1 MNNPPRILLVDD
13 ESLNIDYLEQEL
25 EDKGFE
31 LLSASNGQEA
41 LDVLR
46 ESLPDLVLLD
56 IMMPEINGIAICKL
70 IKSNQ
75 KTSHIKVMMISALSD
90 DGTKRD
96 SMNAGADQFVTK
108 PILPRVLTQQ
118 VNDLMAK

>member
-1 MNNPPRILLVDD
+1 MAKILIIDD
-13 ESLNIDYLEQEL
+13 DAETIKLLESVIQLDGHETNSVSESKRAFQVV
-25 EDKGFE
+25 
-31 LLSASNGQEA
+31 EA
-41 LDVLR
+41 FM
-46 ESLPDLVLLD
+46 PDLVLLD
-56 IMMPEINGIAICKL
+56 IMMPEINGITICKL